1 MKRLLFVCFL
11 LLPMLAWTQR
21 LKPSQPLP
29 PEESKAR
36 LERLGDSLRKYN
48 WFGHFDRHGWMV
60 VEKNNRWGIIDD
72 EGRALLPC
80 EYGCICFQEHS
91 DLILVEKDSFAGFID
106 RQLHWVIPPK
116 YQGSYLCERQTYDFF
131 HYGMLEVADS
141 DFRDGVVDTLGNEIL
156 PCRYGVVE
164 IAGPD
169 LFLIDNRGAINRSG
183 DTIIPFIYK
192 EIGTAWPNVDYL
204 IARKDNLWGVLDKK
218 GREILPFQYEDFYIG
233 RNGFFPMKYGG
244 KWGIVDSLGQVV
256 LPFIYDGRPSI
267 NSTGFVDLEVK
278 AYYES
283 YKLLD
288 MSGREVT
295 PFVYLRSLSSTSGDK
310 IALIG
315 IDNKSDYENGEYGEI
330 YSRSGEFIE
339 SYEDFAYDMIDE
351 IEEPTMIPVRKHNK
365 WGFVNLDFELVVPC
379 AYESNEVYGGYGYAT
394 VTTSEGETILFDEQ
408 GNQLIA
414 GQFRWLIPSI
424 NGWFKV
430 EYAPQKS
437 HKTVSGFID
446 RYGNSTFTDED
457 WKLIQGTASI
467 DENLRPVEEGTN
479 RTINDGPTDTNT
491 DISRLEMVET
501 MPEYPGG
508 IDSLLTFIRKN
519 LKYPAEDK
527 ENGVLGIVL
536 AEFVVEKDGSV
547 SNIKIVVSLSPACDA
562 EVVRVLSLMPK
573 WVPGTAKGNPVR
585 VYYRIPIRFEK
596 DQSVPEKKKRGREK
610 KR

>member
-1 MKRLLFVCFL
+1 MKRLLIVCFL
-11 LLPMLAWTQR
+11 LLPVVAWTQR
-21 LKPSQPLP
+21 LKPSQPLS

-91 DLILVEKDSFAGFID
+91 DLILVEKDSFAGFFD

-169 LFLIDNRGAINRSG
+169 LFLIDNRGAINRNG

-267 NSTGFVDLEVK
+267 NPTGFVDLEVK
-278 AYYES
+278 AYYEG

-351 IEEPTMIPVRKHNK
+351 IEEPTMIPVRKNNK
-365 WGFVNLDFELVVPC
+365 WGFVNLNFELVVPC
-379 AYESNEVYGGYGYAT
+379 AYESSEVYGGYGYAT
-394 VTTSEGETILFDEQ
+394 VTTSEGKTILFDEQ

-527 ENGVLGIVL
+527 ENGVSGTVL

-562 EVVRVLSLMPK
+562 EVVRVLSLMPQWK
-573 WVPGTAKGNPVR
+573 PSTIKGKPIR
-585 VYYRIPIRFEK
+585 VYFNIPVRFEK